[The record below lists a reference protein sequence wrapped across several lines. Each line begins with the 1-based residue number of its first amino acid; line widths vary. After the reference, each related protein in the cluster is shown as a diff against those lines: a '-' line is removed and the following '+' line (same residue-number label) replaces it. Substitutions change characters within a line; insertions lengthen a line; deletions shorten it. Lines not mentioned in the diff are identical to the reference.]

1 MALNFRWCSD
11 LHLDH
16 LGVKDHQDF
25 LALVKS
31 ECSSPDTILFVT
43 GDTSTGMRVEGDHY
57 KLAHAVAGKMMF
69 VLGNHDRWNSS
80 FANVENRIKVMTQA
94 HATNASF
101 LDISDPIQIEPET
114 FVVGD
119 SGWYDGRNGLQG
131 KPRFLMNDWFFIQ
144 EYLGREPFQA
154 SAQFADACAARLE
167 AKMRAAIAAG
177 AMRLIV
183 LTHVPPY
190 VEACRHLG
198 KPSDTYALPWF
209 SSQVIGDVLDQI
221 AEEFFHIKIEVLC
234 GHTHDQF
241 YYKRKDNLAVHVAWS
256 EYGDPRIV
264 NWQPTLW

>member
-1 MALNFRWCSD
+1 MALNFRWISD
-11 LHLDH
+11 AHLDH
-16 LGVKDHQDF
+16 LGAKDHQDF

-43 GDTSTGMRVEGDHY
+43 GDTSTGSRVEGDHY
-57 KLAHAVAGKMMF
+57 KLAGACAGKMMF

-80 FANVENRIKVMTQA
+80 FADVDRRLKAMLSSFAQ
-94 HATNASF
+94 NASF
-101 LDISDPIQIEPET
+101 MDASDPIEIEHET

-131 KPRFLMNDWFFIQ
+131 PPRFLMNDWFFIK

-154 SAQFADACAARLE
+154 SAQFADACAKRLE

-183 LTHVPPY
+183 LTHVPPF

-198 KPSDTYALPWF
+198 NPSDTYALPWF
-209 SSQVIGDVLDQI
+209 SSQCIGDVLDQI
-221 AEEFFHIKIEVLC
+221 AEEFFHVNIEVLC
-234 GHTHDQF
+234 GHTHDRF
-241 YYKRKDNLAVHVAWS
+241 YYKRKDNLAVHVAWA

-264 NWQPTLW
+264 SWQPTLW

>member
-1 MALNFRWCSD
+1 MTSFLWCSD

-16 LGVKDHQDF
+16 LGSKDYDDF
-25 LALVKS
+25 LDRVAE
-31 ECSSPDTILFVT
+31 ECESPDTILFIT
-43 GDTSTGMRVEGDHY
+43 GDTTTGLRVERDHY
-57 KLAHAVAGKMMF
+57 ALAKACGGRVMF

-80 FANVENRIKVMTQA
+80 FANVENRIKAMTQT

-131 KPRFLMNDWFFIQ
+131 KSRFLMNDWFFIQ

-167 AKMRAAIAAG
+167 MKMRAAIAAG

-209 SSQVIGDVLDQI
+209 SSQVIGDALDQI
-221 AEEFFHIKIEVLC
+221 AEEFFHVKIEVLC

-241 YYKRKDNLAVHVAWS
+241 YYKHKDNLTVHVAWS

>member
-1 MALNFRWCSD
+1 MALNFRWVSDAHIDHLANQDLLDFLSQIKKECSD
-11 LHLDH
+11 
-16 LGVKDHQDF
+16 
-25 LALVKS
+25 
-31 ECSSPDTILFVT
+31 PDTILFLT
-43 GDTSTGMRVEGDHY
+43 GDTTTGRTVEGDHY
-57 KLAHAVAGKMMF
+57 KIAGVCAGKMMF

-80 FANVENRIKVMTQA
+80 FADVERRVATMVAN
-94 HATNASF
+94 HASNATFMDVSE
-101 LDISDPIQIEPET
+101 PIEIEPET

-131 KPRFLMNDWFFIQ
+131 PPRFLMNDWFLIK

-167 AKMRAAIAAG
+167 AKMRSAIAAG
-177 AMRLIV
+177 AKRLIV
-183 LTHVPPY
+183 LTHVPPF

-209 SSQVIGDVLDQI
+209 SSECIGDAIDQI
-221 AEEFFHIKIEVLC
+221 AEEFFRIKIEVLC

-241 YYKRKDNLAVHVAWS
+241 YYKRKDNLAVHVAYS